1 LESVTKQRDQQ
12 RKRWGAHSDRRG
24 RRFVRKTET
33 AMAAE
38 ATAGSGAVKR
48 AVPEAPYAGE
58 RPVMEWEH
66 AQSDVS
72 RENG

>member
-1 LESVTKQRDQQ
+1 M
-12 RKRWGAHSDRRG
+12 RG